1 MQIIQNCVEM
11 LESDAPV
18 DRHSS
23 VILLSMLNSTETV
36 DAVAY
41 LAQTDP
47 DAHVREVAK
56 QMLLRQKEG
65 DKMHQQLT
73 LSTNGFQGLLAA

>member
-1 MQIIQNCVEM
+1 M

-23 VILLSMLNSTETV
+23 VILLTMLNSTETL
-36 DAVAY
+36 DAIAY
-41 LAQTDP
+41 LTQTDP
-47 DAHVREVAK
+47 DSHVHEVAK

-65 DKMHQQLT
+65 DRMHQQLT
-73 LSTNGFQGLLAA
+73 LSTHGFQGLLSA